1 MARRSDNT
9 REEIKKMAV
18 QAGLEILAESG
29 LGGLSARKIADR
41 IGYTVG
47 TLYNVFDD
55 IEDIVLYINAE
66 TVQEMH
72 EKLATIASRKKN
84 ARQRVLDFAH
94 CYGDYALTN
103 AVRWSLLH
111 THPRSTPLPGWFHA
125 SIQKIFALVEEPLSE
140 LTHGSRKA
148 TQTAAKVL
156 WAGLHGLCAL
166 SINQKLERL
175 EAAPLRALIDNFVGN
190 YLDGMAKR

>member
-9 REEIKKMAV
+9 REEIKKMSV

-94 CYGDYALTN
+94 CYGDYALAN
-103 AVRWSLLH
+103 SVRWSLLH
-111 THPRSTPLPGWFHA
+111 THSRSTPLPGWFHA
-125 SIQKIFALVEEPLSE
+125 SIQQIFALVEEPLSE
-140 LTHGSRKA
+140 LTHDSRKA
-148 TQTAAKVL
+148 TKIGAKVL

-190 YLDGMAKR
+190 YLDGMSKR